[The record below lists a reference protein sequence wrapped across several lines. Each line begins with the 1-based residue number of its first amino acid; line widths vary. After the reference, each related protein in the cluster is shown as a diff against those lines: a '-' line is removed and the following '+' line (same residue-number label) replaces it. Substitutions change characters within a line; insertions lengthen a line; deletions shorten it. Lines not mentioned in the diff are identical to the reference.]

1 MSMNIGVGV
10 GIDVGFGHVSMY
22 MYLQLRRGMHTQR
35 QRAPIIEVH
44 FFFPFVHD
52 HYRIS
57 GTTRKSYTDRSMQ
70 IRSFV

>member
-44 FFFPFVHD
+44 FLFFLLFMTI
-52 HYRIS
+52 YRIS
-57 GTTRKSYTDRSMQ
+57 GTTRKS
-70 IRSFV
+70 